1 MEVISATQLWF
12 GSEGAGASARRLE
25 AIAAAC
31 DIGGLPSAA
40 ALLAPKEA
48 PIPHKASHAIAIMPM
63 S

>member
-31 DIGGLPSAA
+31 DIGGLPSAVA
-40 ALLAPKEA
+40 QLA